1 MASPSVYMA
10 IFSSRAQKEVA
21 ESWNWYEDRQQGLG
35 DRFLKELADRVHSIE
50 QAPKRYPTRFKT
62 YRETPIPVFPF
73 LIIYRVSEK
82 RKLVRILSIFHT
94 SLNPKKKY

>member
-35 DRFLKELADRVHSIE
+35 DRFLKEPADRVHSIE

-73 LIIYRVSEK
+73 LIICRVSEK